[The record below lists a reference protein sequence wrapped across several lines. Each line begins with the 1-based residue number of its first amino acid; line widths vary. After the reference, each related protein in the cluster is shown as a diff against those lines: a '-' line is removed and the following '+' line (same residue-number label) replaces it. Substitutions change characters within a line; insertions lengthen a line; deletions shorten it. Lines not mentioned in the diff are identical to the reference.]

1 MCYLYIMIEIGY
13 SFLKKDLNKIQRFK
27 NPTLNIDKDRIKKNS
42 DYKIFLNKN
51 QYNSL
56 IENGNIKYR
65 LTDAKKRMNIQRGD
79 GIASLIQMALPFIKS
94 VAPKI
99 ASTIGLAGLSTGIS
113 HGINKA
119 LKKDHIIKLSDKQ
132 LDEINKNL
140 EKINK
145 MKVFD
150 KKITLNQKG
159 SGIFS
164 FLLPM
169 LASTIIPA
177 LIPKK
182 GKGISD
188 NFFLNK

>member
-1 MCYLYIMIEIGY
+1 M
-13 SFLKKDLNKIQRFK
+13 
-27 NPTLNIDKDRIKKNS
+27 
-42 DYKIFLNKN
+42 
-51 QYNSL
+51 
-56 IENGNIKYR
+56 
-65 LTDAKKRMNIQRGD
+65 TDAKKQMNLQKGD
-79 GIASLIQMALPFIKS
+79 GIASLIQMALPFVKS

-119 LKKDHIIKLSDKQ
+119 LKKDHIMKISDKQ
-132 LDEINKNL
+132 LNDINKNL

-145 MKVFD
+145 MNVFD
-150 KKITLNQKG
+150 KKITLNQRG

-182 GKGISD
+182 GSSISNKN
-188 NFFLNK
+188 NFFLNE

>member
-1 MCYLYIMIEIGY
+1 
-13 SFLKKDLNKIQRFK
+13 
-27 NPTLNIDKDRIKKNS
+27 
-42 DYKIFLNKN
+42 
-51 QYNSL
+51 
-56 IENGNIKYR
+56 
-65 LTDAKKRMNIQRGD
+65 MNIQRGD
-79 GIASLIQMALPFIKS
+79 GIAQLIQMALPFIKS
-94 VAPKI
+94 AAPKVLG
-99 ASTIGLAGLSTGIS
+99 TLGLSSLGAVASSAIS
-113 HGINKA
+113 KKMN
-119 LKKDHIIKLSDKQ
+119 KDHIIKISDKQ
-132 LDEINKNL
+132 LDDINKNL

-182 GKGISD
+182 GSNISNNKN
-188 NFFLNK
+188 NFFLKE